1 MSPYTF
7 VATVRGWD
15 QDVAAMSPDVLKAI
29 WELVELVEEQERLL
43 RTLLDVN
50 RKLLDKKK

>member
-1 MSPYTF
+1 MSPE
-7 VATVRGWD
+7 
-15 QDVAAMSPDVLKAI
+15 VLTAI